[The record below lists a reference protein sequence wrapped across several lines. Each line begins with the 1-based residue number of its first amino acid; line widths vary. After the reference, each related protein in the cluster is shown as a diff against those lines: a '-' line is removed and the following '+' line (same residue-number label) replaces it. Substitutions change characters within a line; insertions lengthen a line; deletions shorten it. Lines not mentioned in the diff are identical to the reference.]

1 MLKYMK
7 YELRGT
13 YKFMLAII
21 LTVLGATTGVQIYAR
36 NLFMSESSMQPN
48 AISVLFITIMGFLIF
63 GAFVTALFYIIG
75 SFRKELYEDRGYL
88 TFSLPLTGSQIL
100 GSKTLIALMWAA
112 ILIITS
118 LLYNF
123 VLAMVLH
130 GGSVFNELIEAL
142 RYLFSLG
149 VNQIIMTI
157 FLAFI
162 FSGISTLLLIY
173 FSIALSRVT
182 IRNKKVGGMW
192 FIIFLILNS
201 ILGYFTI
208 VAVNAFPFYLDL
220 SNFKIIAE
228 SDLAYYMGNN
238 IGYIMSSGSNSGMVI
253 TSTNGVVLNIG
264 STLFSILATVG
275 LFLGTS
281 YLIERKIDL

>member
-7 YELRGT
+7 YELKGT

-21 LTVLGATTGVQIYAR
+21 LTVLGASTGLQIYAK
-36 NLFMSESSMQPN
+36 NLFMSESSIQPN

-63 GAFVTALFYIIG
+63 GAFITALFYIIG

-88 TFSLPLTGSQIL
+88 TFSLPLTGNQIL

-112 ILIITS
+112 LLILFS

-130 GGSVFNELIEAL
+130 GGIVFDELIDSF
-142 RYLFSLG
+142 RFLFSLG
-149 VNQIIMTI
+149 VNDIIITI

-201 ILGYFTI
+201 LLAYLT
-208 VAVNAFPFYLDL
+208 VVSVEVFPFYFDM

-228 SDLAYYMGNN
+228 SDLAHYMGNN
-238 IGYIMSSGSNSGMVI
+238 IGYIMSAGSNSGMVVS
-253 TSTNGVVLNIG
+253 STNGVILNIG
-264 STLFSILATVG
+264 STLFSILMTIG
-275 LFLGTS
+275 IFLGTS